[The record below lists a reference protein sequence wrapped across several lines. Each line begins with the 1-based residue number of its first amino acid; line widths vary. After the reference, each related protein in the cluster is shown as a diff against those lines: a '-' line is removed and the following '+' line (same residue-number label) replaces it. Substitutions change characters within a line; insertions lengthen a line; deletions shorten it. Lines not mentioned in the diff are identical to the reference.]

1 MSDLISVIIPTY
13 NYGKYIEEA
22 IKSVLQQDYAP
33 LEIVIVDDGSTDNT
47 REIVN
52 PYLGDNV
59 RYFYQE
65 NKGNAAAR
73 NFGILQANGEYIAQL
88 DADDLYL
95 PHKLSRQMA
104 YMKAHP
110 ECEIV
115 FTLFRNVFS
124 SAEEREIALRLHPSQ
139 DVSLNHTTMLARKE
153 LFFRVGFYDEC
164 HRVAPDVYWQDR
176 LSLVHKIPFVS
187 LPEVFLLRRVH
198 LDSIS
203 NREAGPKAR
212 VLLEHRCALLR
223 AQRVLKKK

>member
-22 IKSVLQQDYAP
+22 IQSVLHQDYAP

-47 REIVN
+47 CEIVK
-52 PYLGDNV
+52 PYLTDNV
-59 RYFYQE
+59 RYYYQE

-73 NFGILQANGEYIAQL
+73 NFGIRQARGTYIALL

-115 FTLFRNVFS
+115 FARFRNVFS
-124 SAEEREIALRLHPSQ
+124 SAEEREIAMKLNPSQ
-139 DVSLNHTTMLARKE
+139 EAPLNHMTMLSRKE
-153 LFFRVGFYDEC
+153 LFFRVGFYDER
-164 HRVAPDVYWQDR
+164 HRISPDIYWLDR
-176 LSLVHKIPFVS
+176 LSLVHKIPMVM
-187 LPEVFLLRRVH
+187 LQEVLLLRRVH
-198 LDSIS
+198 TDSIS
-203 NREAGPKAR
+203 NQGAGQKAR
-212 VLLEHRCALLR
+212 ALLEHRCSLLR
-223 AQRVLKKK
+223 ALRAEKK

>member
-22 IKSVLQQDYAP
+22 IQSVLQQDYAP
-33 LEIVIVDDGSTDNT
+33 LEILIVDDGSTDNT
-47 REIVN
+47 REIVK
-52 PYLGDNV
+52 PYLTDNV

-65 NKGNAAAR
+65 NKGHAAAR
-73 NFGILQANGEYIAQL
+73 NFGIRQARGEYIAQL

-115 FTLFRNVFS
+115 FTLFKNIFIGS
-124 SAEEREIALRLHPSQ
+124 EEQECARLNPLS
-139 DVSLNHTTMLARKE
+139 DPPLSHTTMLARKE

-187 LPEVFLLRRVH
+187 LPEVLLLRRVH

-212 VLLEHRCALLR
+212 TLLEHRCALLR
-223 AQRVLKKK
+223 ARRISKEK